1 MISNRIWQLVA
12 RKLSGEAGID
22 ELRELEALLRE
33 DAELAYR
40 VHLYTRYFE
49 NPSGEPGES
58 SRQEATA
65 RFSERLLREEADK
78 TYPVQE
84 IRGRMH
90 IGKKWVAAAGLIL
103 LAVSSVFYYRMS
115 SGERTTNQLALTNEF
130 KTMPGTRSKTILPDG
145 SVVWL
150 NSESKITYDKDFGI
164 NNRELTLQGEA
175 FFDVVKNKAVPF
187 IVHAQTVKIVVK
199 GTAFNVR
206 SYPGSHEVQTSLIRG
221 AVELI
226 NEADPGSPIRL
237 KPNEK
242 ITIRTD
248 ELPLAGEPQKTE
260 EKKEIYRLDT
270 LRQFALSMTIP
281 EVSWVTNQLVFDN
294 EVFTSVIDKME
305 KWYNV
310 DIVLVNDGLGNK
322 QFSGAY
328 EDEDVIQA
336 LEALQYVHPFDF
348 EVKGRTI
355 VIK

>member
-12 RKLSGEAGID
+12 RKLSGEASID

-49 NPSGEPGES
+49 NPSDEPAES
-58 SRQEATA
+58 SRQQATI
-65 RFSERLLREEADK
+65 RFRERLFREEADK
-78 TYPVQE
+78 AVPVAE
-84 IRGRMH
+84 IRSGIR
-90 IGKKWVAAAGLIL
+90 IGKKWMAAAGLTL
-103 LAVSSVFYYRMS
+103 LAVLSVFFYRMNS
-115 SGERTTNQLALTNEF
+115 REGSGNPVALTNEF

-150 NSESKITYDKDFGI
+150 NSESKITYDKDFGV

-206 SYPGSHEVQTSLIRG
+206 SYPGSREVQTSLIRG

-226 NEADPGSPIRL
+226 NEADPGSPIQL

-242 ITIRTD
+242 ITIRTG
-248 ELPLAGEPQKTE
+248 ELQLAGEPQKAE

-270 LRQFALSMTIP
+270 LRQFAQSMTIP

-310 DIVLVNDGLGNK
+310 DIVLVNDSLGNK
-322 QFSGAY
+322 QFSGVY
-328 EDEDVIQA
+328 EDEDVMQA
-336 LEALQYVHPFDF
+336 LEALQYVHHFDF

>member
-1 MISNRIWQLVA
+1 MIPNRIWQLVA

-22 ELRELEALLRE
+22 EIRELETLLKE

-49 NPSGEPGES
+49 NPSGGPAEN
-58 SRQEATA
+58 SRQEAGQ
-65 RFSERLLREEADK
+65 RFRERLSREKTEKVTPVADLKNK
-78 TYPVQE
+78 TPM
-84 IRGRMH
+84 RG
-90 IGKKWVAAAGLIL
+90 KWLVAAGWVL
-103 LAVSSVFYYRMS
+103 LAVLSVFLYRLNS
-115 SGERTTNQLALTNEF
+115 REDKGNPVTLANEF
-130 KTMPGTRSKTILPDG
+130 KTMPGTRSKTTLPDG

-150 NSESKITYDKDFGI
+150 NSESRITYNKDFGV
-164 NNRELTLQGEA
+164 NNREVALQGEA

-206 SYPGSHEVQTSLIRG
+206 SYPGSQKVQTSLIRG

-226 NEADPGSPIRL
+226 NEADPEHPIQL

-242 ITIRTD
+242 ITIRTGKRQ
-248 ELPLAGEPQKTE
+248 LAEVPEKPGQKTE
-260 EKKEIYRLDT
+260 TYHLDT
-270 LRQFALSMTIP
+270 LRQLAQTMTIP
-281 EVSWVTNQLVFDN
+281 EVSWVVNQLVFDN
-294 EVFTSVIDKME
+294 EVFTEVIDKME

-310 DIVLVNDGLGNK
+310 DIVLINDALGSK
-322 QFSGAY
+322 QFSAVY
-328 EDEDVIQA
+328 EDEDVVQA
-336 LEALQYVHPFDF
+336 LEALQYVHHFDF